1 MDELHSM
8 IEEIKEAN
16 GVDTVTIIADEETLR
31 DVNADGVEKIVV
43 SDSEMFVQDG
53 SIFIVP
59 NGDKPVKLVYQS

>member
-8 IEEIKEAN
+8 IEKIKEAN
-16 GVDTVTIIADEETLR
+16 GVDTVTIIADEATIR
-31 DVNADGVEKIVV
+31 NVNADGVEKIVV

-59 NGDKPVKLVYQS
+59 NGDKQVRPVYQS

>member
-43 SDSEMFVQDG
+43 SGSEMFVQDG

>member
-43 SDSEMFVQDG
+43 SDSEMFVPDG